1 MTHPIMRPP
10 MPKVPFWIG
19 AGGLV
24 PFVAL
29 SGAVWAAPEAYTPA
43 LLNWLSSYAAIIG
56 SFLGAVHWGVALLH
70 PAMTEQDRGVFM
82 TWSIVPA
89 LAGWFSLLMPMKTC
103 LLMLIAT
110 YVIQFAADRQLA
122 SRFNVPDWYLRLRS
136 GLTPVAVLC
145 LALAL
150 IHLARY

>member
-1 MTHPIMRPP
+1 MPDPIMRPP
-10 MPKVPFWIG
+10 IPKVPFWIG
-19 AGGLV
+19 AGGLM
-24 PFVAL
+24 PFVVL

-43 LLNWLSSYAAIIG
+43 LLNWLSSYAAIIA

-70 PAMTEQDRGVFM
+70 PEMTEQDRGVFM

-89 LAGWFSLLMPMKTC
+89 LAGWFALLMPMKTC

-110 YVIQFAADRQLA
+110 SVIQFAADRQLA
-122 SRFNVPDWYLRLRS
+122 SRFHLPDWYLRLRS

-145 LALAL
+145 LVLAL

>member
-1 MTHPIMRPP
+1 MTDPTTPSPI
-10 MPKVPFWIG
+10 PKVPFWIG

-24 PFVAL
+24 PFVVL
-29 SGAVWAAPEAYTPA
+29 SGAVWAAPETHTPT
-43 LLNWLSSYAAIIG
+43 LLIWLSSYAAIVA

-70 PAMTEQDRGVFM
+70 PGMNEQDRAVFM

-89 LAGWFSLLMPMKTC
+89 VAGWVALLMPMKTG

-110 YVIQFAADRQLA
+110 YAIQFAADRQLA
-122 SRFNVPDWYLRLRS
+122 SRFHIPDWYLRLRA
-136 GLTPVAVLC
+136 GLAPVAVLC

-150 IHLARY
+150 IHLARH